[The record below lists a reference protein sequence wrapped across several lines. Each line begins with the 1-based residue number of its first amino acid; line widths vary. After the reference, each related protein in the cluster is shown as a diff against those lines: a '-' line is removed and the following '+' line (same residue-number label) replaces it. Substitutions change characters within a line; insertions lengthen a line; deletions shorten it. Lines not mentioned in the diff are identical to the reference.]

1 MRLNHVCTYSY
12 YHFERH
18 FRSANLLTYRIIGH
32 HSARKFSEA
41 AQKEKANVQLSDSCV
56 KRLEEICID
65 GSFLRVTVESG
76 GCSGFQ
82 YKFDL
87 DKQLNEDDL
96 TFGTDKA
103 KVVIDEVSLEYC
115 EGATVDYHTELI
127 RAGFRILANPKAE
140 LGCSCGS
147 SFSVKLD

>member
-1 MRLNHVCTYSY
+1 M
-12 YHFERH
+12 
-18 FRSANLLTYRIIGH
+18 NLLTTRLLGNARNF
-32 HSARKFSEA
+32 SAAA
-41 AQKEKANVQLSDSCV
+41 AQKANVTLSDSCI

-65 GSFLRVTVESG
+65 GTFLRVTVESG

-87 DKQLNEDDL
+87 DKKLNDDDL

-103 KVVIDEVSLEYC
+103 KVVIDEMSLEYC

-147 SFSVKLD
+147 SFSIKLD